1 MAYLGLLSLFENLS
15 SRNRKKRNQQNFM
28 TSKEPQDI
36 FELVS
41 SKYIKRSS
49 PEHTAGLVDLA
60 LLILT
65 NKKSA
70 CLNRAGCIN

>member
-36 FELVS
+36 FEVV
-41 SKYIKRSS
+41 S
-49 PEHTAGLVDLA
+49 PELTAGLVDLA

>member
-36 FELVS
+36 FEVVS

-49 PEHTAGLVDLA
+49 PELTARLVDLA